1 MNFIKN
7 QKIFRKNTENRSVLL
22 SAERYSFLGVFV
34 DLAVVADGAGA
45 YMPVIGGGNAVFCH
59 ERAIKDGIFL
69 KTHGI
74 GDDGDGARGGK
85 QKLAGFVEAIVEK
98 ITMGRFSVSGAEH
111 VDDLV
116 F

>member
-1 MNFIKN
+1 MSFIKN
-7 QKIFRKNTENRSVLL
+7 KKIFRKNTENRSVLL
-22 SAERYSFLGVFV
+22 SGERYSFLDIFV
-34 DLAVVADGAGA
+34 DLAVGADGA
-45 YMPVIGGGNAVFCH
+45 GNAVFCH

-85 QKLAGFVEAIVEK
+85 QKLAGLVEAIVEK